1 MIHRM
6 LSEDIK
12 DVLANDNKIIV
23 VYGARQV
30 GKSTLIH
37 SIIQDIGVKTAKAN
51 GDELAYHGVFT
62 ARNLGVMK
70 EFIDDAKLLFIDE
83 AQSIKNIG
91 INLKILH
98 DAMPE
103 IKVIITG
110 SSSIDLASDI
120 KEPLTGRTQ
129 SYVLFP
135 VALGEL
141 RTNKSKFEIRQELS
155 QYLIYGMYPEILTTS
170 TISKKILRLKELA
183 SAYLYKDVL
192 MLANLRNNDKIFKL
206 LQLLAYQIGQPVS
219 VHELSNNLG
228 LSSETVNH
236 YIDLLEKSFVIFRLS
251 GYSNNPR
258 KEISKM
264 NKIYFYDLGIRNT
277 LIDNFQPL
285 DQRIDKGQLFENFF
299 IMEKI
304 KKNSYQGDYS
314 RYYFWRT
321 YSGAE
326 VDFIEAKDEKLIG
339 YEVKANNKVGKAPK
353 SWLENYKNSTFI
365 SINLDNYL
373 QYLLTD

>member
-1 MIHRM
+1 
-6 LSEDIK
+6 
-12 DVLANDNKIIV
+12 
-23 VYGARQV
+23 
-30 GKSTLIH
+30 
-37 SIIQDIGVKTAKAN
+37 
-51 GDELAYHGVFT
+51 
-62 ARNLGVMK
+62 
-70 EFIDDAKLLFIDE
+70 
-83 AQSIKNIG
+83 
-91 INLKILH
+91 
-98 DAMPE
+98 
-103 IKVIITG
+103 
-110 SSSIDLASDI
+110 
-120 KEPLTGRTQ
+120 
-129 SYVLFP
+129 YVLFP

-321 YSGAE
+321 YSGAV
-326 VDFIEAKDEKLIG
+326 VDFIEANDEKLIG

>member
-219 VHELSNNLG
+219 VHELSNNIG